1 MVKIS
6 NAVQGSEE
14 WLQARL
20 GKATASRF
28 GDVLATTRSGY
39 STSRKNYAAE
49 LAIEILT
56 GQRNDFFKSS
66 AMEWGTDTEPVARLQ
81 YTLETGNDVEE
92 TGFWEHEILPCG
104 ASPDGLVGED
114 GLIEIKCPNTA
125 THMETL
131 MSKKVPR
138 QYVAQVQ
145 GQLWMTDRK
154 WCDFVSF
161 DPRLPENAQ
170 MIIIRVE
177 RDDDFIRNLQ
187 FELEN
192 FLKEVHEQVEFI
204 KNYKG

>member
-28 GDVLATTRSGY
+28 NDILATTRSGY
-39 STSRKNYAAE
+39 STSRRNYAAE

-56 GQRNDFFKSS
+56 GQRNDFYKSS

-104 ASPDGLVGED
+104 ASPDGLVNTD

-138 QYVAQVQ
+138 QYIAQVQ

-161 DPRLPENAQ
+161 DPRIPENAQ
-170 MIIIRVE
+170 MIIIRVA
-177 RDDDFIRNLQ
+177 RDDVFIRNLQ

-204 KNYKG
+204 KNYRG